1 MEIPLTDK
9 FIFLNPSYI
18 CIYRSDKDMTS
29 ALNALRNRE
38 ISANKAAKLY
48 KIPSSVS
55 KRPIIVRVTCPYYLH
70 HAISQSWTF
79 QTLYKIARKEKIELA
94 QPFNAVATSWKQE
107 DLESALEAI
116 KNGTPV
122 QKAAAEYGIPR

>member
-1 MEIPLTDK
+1 M
-9 FIFLNPSYI
+9 
-18 CIYRSDKDMTS
+18 
-29 ALNALRNRE
+29 
-38 ISANKAAKLY
+38 
-48 KIPSSVS
+48 
-55 KRPIIVRVTCPYYLH
+55 
-70 HAISQSWTF
+70 
-79 QTLYKIARKEKIELA
+79 A

>member
-1 MEIPLTDK
+1 
-9 FIFLNPSYI
+9 
-18 CIYRSDKDMTS
+18 MTS

-55 KRPIIVRVTCPYYLH
+55 KRLIIVRVTCPYYLH

-122 QKAAAEYGIPR
+122 QKATAEYGIPR

>member
-55 KRPIIVRVTCPYYLH
+55 LKRPIIVRVIYMSLL
-70 HAISQSWTF
+70 F
-79 QTLYKIARKEKIELA
+79 
-94 QPFNAVATSWKQE
+94 TSC
-107 DLESALEAI
+107 DFPILNFSDI
-116 KNGTPV
+116 V
-122 QKAAAEYGIPR
+122 